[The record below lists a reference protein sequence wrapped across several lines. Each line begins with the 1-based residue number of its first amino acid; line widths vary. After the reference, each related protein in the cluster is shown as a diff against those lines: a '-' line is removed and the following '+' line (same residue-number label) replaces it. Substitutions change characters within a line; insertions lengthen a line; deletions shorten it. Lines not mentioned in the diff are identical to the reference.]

1 MDSET
6 ATADL
11 QAESRLSDVVTVTLY
26 AFGIGAGALMG
37 LMGLL
42 LAA

>member
-1 MDSET
+1 MINEI

-11 QAESRLSDVVTVTLY
+11 QAQSRLNGVVTVTLY
-26 AFGIGAGALMG
+26 ALGIGAGALMG